1 MFRCHLVLLSTLPSL
16 CIGHTL
22 HSSPPDD
29 VERALP
35 VMRRESK
42 DVGVPG
48 LVEVDPVEEVQ
59 DQLHQA
65 TQAARSAASTAK
77 EAAREAVVAA
87 AAPTTTTPG
96 TTPPKASDAFSAE
109 SKDKPYR
116 SSVVV
121 NVPAKT
127 TATTTTTASRGTAPV
142 GTTVNIAQM
151 VAAAKAAAEQARDAA
166 AAAARR
172 ASAANA
178 SVPRAKPHA
187 EEDHPAAPAPAH
199 PKGHPQHKKQS
210 SHDSSVPSTSQHVDL
225 KALEAATRDAA
236 AKALAAGKAS
246 ADWAIQATTTS
257 TMHTWRTFK
266 IIPTT
271 RRTAT
276 APSTTSATST
286 STTTTTYNTNTIPL
300 KIPAKMSPVA
310 APLKS
315 STMRPFTAEDIEA
328 SAWREIQ
335 EHRHVSTTE
344 TPTTP
349 AGPTMSVEDTAAAA
363 GRAAERAAL
372 ASGATKE
379 VAAEA
384 AALAAARTMKELI
397 AKGRFP
403 KPTTPT
409 TTTSSTTS
417 STTRSTTVATRRP
430 PYYDGP
436 TLSPEDTAAAV
447 GAAAQDHALS
457 TGMNYKEA
465 VALGVQAAA
474 EAMERLIARGHL
486 PSPVKAA
493 KPSVPGSHVAGD
505 VYHPNPPGF
514 DVAPMAMP
522 AASKLPKKMEVHVG
536 AVEPVTSPAT
546 DHASV
551 IFPRAA
557 HTTPTTTE
565 VILPFAPPEN
575 RSFAKP
581 LPPLPNEVAE
591 QLNLTGWAGHVE
603 VVTSAD
609 GRTEI
614 KIDKAPSTTSKK
626 DEDAEV
632 ATSTTT
638 AATTSTTTDSTTT
651 FVMVPVQPH
660 APLTDEGWEEKP
672 GDSPEEAL
680 VKQVIHE
687 VTPKDIPSVVQ
698 HVVATVLNRSTH
710 DALPRAAG
718 EATVRLVVETPL
730 KDLPEAVVEAIG
742 EVLDRADPQVPE
754 AGDKAL
760 DVLRQILR
768 SYRPD
773 PVHSVS
779 QVVDDSLQEA
789 ATTTKAPSVER
800 VDVDNSPEDV
810 LKIIED
816 VAEKLAGKKLPDA
829 VAPGAVASNA
839 SRPHEEEEAEED
851 EQPESNPK
859 LEMQEQINHT
869 QAIEDDDIRIRDD
882 DPGDDTESSSESTED
897 AKQTAQVD
905 GDTAESSSDDD
916 EATTTEVLESNLVN
930 VTSEADEEPKKMGSG
945 ETSPS
950 EDGGPVDTAAEA
962 MKAEA
967 DQSEEVE
974 DSKTSHDDSEPMAVH
989 SSHGGADG
997 GPTAVHSSHGGG
1009 CERFAVHSSYQGAPS
1024 SPTVVKKGA
1033 SGGDDEDPE
1042 EEEAANPGKSGG
1054 KVLTTMVTIVG
1065 VMLMLVA
1072 IGSAGYYT
1080 YTMRN
1085 RRGQETAP
1093 LAANAEAPAAEAAA
1107 PAAPAPAEGGEA
1119 PPTFSGPPQGG
1130 EAPS

>member
-1 MFRCHLVLLSTLPSL
+1 MFRCHLALLSMLPSL

-22 HSSPPDD
+22 HSSLPDD

-48 LVEVDPVEEVQ
+48 FVEVDPVEEVQ

-65 TQAARSAASTAK
+65 TQAARSAAATAK

-96 TTPPKASDAFSAE
+96 TTAPKASDAFSAE

-121 NVPAKT
+121 TLPAKT

-178 SVPRAKPHA
+178 SVPRAKPQEHS
-187 EEDHPAAPAPAH
+187 APAPAH
-199 PKGHPQHKKQS
+199 PKGHPKHKQQS
-210 SHDSSVPSTSQHVDL
+210 SHDSSAPSTSQHVDL

-246 ADWAIQATTTS
+246 ADWAMQATTTS

-344 TPTTP
+344 APTTP

-384 AALAAARTMKELI
+384 AALATARTMKELI

-403 KPTTPT
+403 KPTTAT
-409 TTTSSTTS
+409 TTTSSTSS

-457 TGMNYKEA
+457 TGMSYKEA

-486 PSPVKAA
+486 PSPVKAS

-505 VYHPNPPGF
+505 VYHPKPPGV
-514 DVAPMAMP
+514 DVAPMATP

-536 AVEPVTSPAT
+536 AVDPVSSPET
-546 DHASV
+546 EHASV

-557 HTTPTTTE
+557 HTTATTTE

-614 KIDKAPSTTSKK
+614 KIDKAPSTTAKK
-626 DEDAEV
+626 EEDAEV

-638 AATTSTTTDSTTT
+638 DATTSTTTDSTTT

-698 HVVATVLNRSTH
+698 HVVATVLNRSTN

-742 EVLDRADPQVPE
+742 EVLDRADPQVPD

-789 ATTTKAPSVER
+789 VTTTKAPSVEK
-800 VDVDNSPEDV
+800 VDVDDSPEDV

-816 VAEKLAGKKLPDA
+816 VAEKLAGKKLPDS
-829 VAPGAVASNA
+829 VAAGGVVSNKSQA
-839 SRPHEEEEAEED
+839 PEEEEDEET
-851 EQPESNPK
+851 EPNPK

-882 DPGDDTESSSESTED
+882 DPGDDTESSSEGTED

-905 GDTAESSSDDD
+905 GDTHDSSVEDD
-916 EATTTEVLESNLVN
+916 EATTTEVLESDLVN
-930 VTSEADEEPKKMGSG
+930 VSSEADEEPKKMGSG
-945 ETSPS
+945 ETSSS
-950 EDGGPVDTAAEA
+950 EDGGAVHSAAET

-967 DQSEEVE
+967 DQSEDTE
-974 DSKTSHDDSEPMAVH
+974 DSKPSHDESGPMAVH
-989 SSHGGADG
+989 SN
-997 GPTAVHSSHGGG
+997 HGGG
-1009 CERFAVHSSYQGAPS
+1009 ERFAVHSSHKGAPS

-1033 SGGDDEDPE
+1033 SGRDDEDPE

-1072 IGSAGYYT
+1072 IGSAGYYS
-1080 YTMRN
+1080 YNMRN

-1107 PAAPAPAEGGEA
+1107 PAAPAAAEGGEA